1 MFGPV
6 AINRRDLF
14 NGVASFTHLT
24 LLAALW
30 YTQDNRVKALLL
42 AIVGTTS
49 LWLWLA
55 AFRRYH
61 LIVDTPCSRVSSAAQ
76 GYVELHG
83 RAELHADGIPI
94 GFRSGPPCVWYRY
107 RVDQR
112 REGGWAPHTLGC
124 SDETFLVN
132 DGYGRCVIDPEGAEV
147 HSVRRRSWQDGD
159 YRIRIEYLA
168 PGDPVYALGELIG
181 LHGLRS
187 ARDRHTEISLL
198 LRDWKRDQA
207 MLMARFDADGDGR
220 IDTAE
225 WERARQAALE
235 EIESTSSKDPQELL
249 MMRRPSDGRPYLLSN
264 RDPSGLVRRYRL
276 WSWLHAGVFA
286 GTAVAALV
294 LLTR

>member
-6 AINRRDLF
+6 AISRRELF
-14 NGVASFTHLT
+14 NGVVSLSHLS
-24 LLAALW
+24 LLAAVW
-30 YTQDNRVKALLL
+30 YTQDIRVKALLL

-49 LWLWLA
+49 LWLWLE

-112 REGGWAPHTLGC
+112 REGGWVRHALGC
-124 SDETFLVN
+124 SDETFLLN
-132 DGYGRCVIDPEGAEV
+132 DRYGKCVIDPEGAEV
-147 HSVRRRSWQDGD
+147 HSVRRRVWQHGD
-159 YRIRIEYLA
+159 YRIRIEYVA
-168 PGDPVYALGELIG
+168 PGDPVYALGEVTG
-181 LHGLRS
+181 LHCLRS
-187 ARDRHTEISLL
+187 APERHTEVSLL
-198 LRDWKRDQA
+198 IRDWKRDQK
-207 MLMARFDADGDGR
+207 MLIARFDADGDGR
-220 IDTAE
+220 IDSEE
-225 WERARQAALE
+225 WERARQAARE
-235 EIESTSSKDPQELL
+235 QIESTTSGEPQELL
-249 MMRRPSDGRPYLLSN
+249 VMRHPSDGRPYLLSN
-264 RDPSGLVRRYRL
+264 RDPNALVRRYRL

-286 GTAVAALV
+286 GTAIAAMM